1 MSFCLQGGK
10 QEWLRAIVAV
20 DRPHVGSP
28 KRHFQRGT
36 DLSLFLS
43 GQPSCCNMLNINQ
56 MNTKICLIGMA
67 GLLAVETLGASSSA
81 DAVALRKPSLEVLGT
96 IPDRMPGSESDTPAQ
111 VKLGKRLFFDKR
123 LSKNNSQ
130 SCNSCHSVDQNR
142 GGVDNEKTSPGAFG
156 KRGGRNSPTVLNAG
170 FHLAQFWDG
179 RAETLA
185 DQAKGP
191 ILNPIEMGMPSEAEV
206 IERLKSDKRYVGQFG
221 KAFPNDRDP
230 LTYDNLAKAIAAY
243 ERTLIT
249 HDRFDDFQKGS
260 DKALTDR
267 ELEGLAL
274 FTQVGCTTC
283 HNGPLVGGNGFR
295 KLGILEA
302 YSNAAD
308 KGRIEVTKDE
318 ADEYVFKVPSLRNI
332 ALTAPYFHD
341 GKHETLASAVR
352 EMAWLQ
358 LGKRLD
364 DQQVD
369 AIVAFLG
376 SLSDKRR
383 ASR

>member
-1 MSFCLQGGK
+1 
-10 QEWLRAIVAV
+10 
-20 DRPHVGSP
+20 
-28 KRHFQRGT
+28 
-36 DLSLFLS
+36 
-43 GQPSCCNMLNINQ
+43 MLNINR
-56 MNTKICLIGMA
+56 MNTKICWIGMA
-67 GLLAVETLGASSSA
+67 GLLAIGTLGASSSA
-81 DAVALRKPSLEVLGT
+81 DAVAARKPAMEVLGT
-96 IPDRMPGSESDTPAQ
+96 IPDRMPGSENDTEAQ

-130 SCNSCHSVDQNR
+130 SCNSCHVVDQNR

-206 IERLKSDKRYVGQFG
+206 VARLKGDKRYVSQFRS
-221 KAFPNDRDP
+221 AFPKDKDP
-230 LTYDNLAKAIAAY
+230 VTYDNLAKAIAAY

-249 HDRFDDFQKGS
+249 HDRFDEFLKGG
-260 DKALTDR
+260 DKALTSR
-267 ELEGLAL
+267 EIEGLEL
-274 FTQVGCTTC
+274 FNQIGCTTC
-283 HNGPLVGGNGFR
+283 HNGPLIGGNGFR
-295 KLGILEA
+295 KLGIFEA

-341 GKHETLASAVR
+341 GKHETLSSAVR

-358 LGKRLD
+358 LGKKLD

>member
-1 MSFCLQGGK
+1 MNAKTCL
-10 QEWLRAIVAV
+10 IVMA
-20 DRPHVGSP
+20 GA
-28 KRHFQRGT
+28 
-36 DLSLFLS
+36 LSL
-43 GQPSCCNMLNINQ
+43 C
-56 MNTKICLIGMA
+56 
-67 GLLAVETLGASSSA
+67 GLHGASSA
-81 DAVALRKPSLEVLGT
+81 DAVAVRKPALEVLGT
-96 IPDRMPGSESDTPAQ
+96 IPDRMPGSENDTPAQ
-111 VKLGKRLFFDKR
+111 VKLGKRLFFDKL

-130 SCNSCHSVDQNR
+130 SCNSCHVVDQNR

-191 ILNPIEMGMPSEAEV
+191 ILNPIEMAMPSEAEV
-206 IERLKSDKRYVGQFG
+206 LQRLNADKRYVSQF
-221 KAFPNDRDP
+221 KSAFPNDKDP
-230 LTYDNLAKAIAAY
+230 VTYNNLAKAIAAY

-249 HDRFDDFQKGS
+249 HDRFDDFLKGS
-260 DKALTDR
+260 DKALNKH
-267 ELEGLAL
+267 ELEGLEL

-302 YSNAAD
+302 YSNTAD

-341 GKHETLASAVR
+341 GKHETLSSAVR

-358 LGKRLD
+358 LGKKLD
-364 DQQVD
+364 DGQVD

-383 ASR
+383 AAR

>member
-1 MSFCLQGGK
+1 
-10 QEWLRAIVAV
+10 
-20 DRPHVGSP
+20 
-28 KRHFQRGT
+28 
-36 DLSLFLS
+36 
-43 GQPSCCNMLNINQ
+43 
-56 MNTKICLIGMA
+56 MNTKIYSIGIA
-67 GLLAVETLGASSSA
+67 AVIAVGTGWASSSA
-81 DAVALRKPSLEVLGT
+81 DAVAIRKPALEVLGT
-96 IPDRMPGSESDTPAQ
+96 IPDRMPGSENDTADQ
-111 VKLGKRLFFDKR
+111 VRLGKRLFFDKR

-130 SCNSCHSVDQNR
+130 SCNSCHVVDQNR

-191 ILNPIEMGMPSEAEV
+191 ILNPIEMAMPSEAEV
-206 IERLKSDKRYVGQFG
+206 IQRLKADRRYVSQFRA
-221 KAFPNDRDP
+221 AFPKDKEP
-230 LTYDNLAKAIAAY
+230 VTYNNLAKAIAAY
-243 ERTLIT
+243 ERTLVT
-249 HDRFDDFQKGS
+249 HDRLDDFLKGS

-267 ELEGLAL
+267 ELEGLEL

-295 KLGILEA
+295 KLGILEP

-358 LGKRLD
+358 LGKKLD

-383 ASR
+383 AAR

>member
-1 MSFCLQGGK
+1 
-10 QEWLRAIVAV
+10 
-20 DRPHVGSP
+20 
-28 KRHFQRGT
+28 
-36 DLSLFLS
+36 
-43 GQPSCCNMLNINQ
+43 
-56 MNTKICLIGMA
+56 MNTKTRLIVMA
-67 GLLAVETLGASSSA
+67 GALSLCGLHGASSA
-81 DAVALRKPSLEVLGT
+81 DAVAVRKPALEVLGT
-96 IPDRMPGSESDTPAQ
+96 IPDRMPGSENDTPAQ
-111 VKLGKRLFFDKR
+111 VKLGKRLFFDKL

-130 SCNSCHSVDQNR
+130 SCNSCHVVDQNR

-191 ILNPIEMGMPSEAEV
+191 ILNPIEMAMPSEAEV
-206 IERLKSDKRYVGQFG
+206 LQRLNADKRYVSQF
-221 KAFPNDRDP
+221 KSAFPNDKDP
-230 LTYDNLAKAIAAY
+230 VTYNNLAKAIAAY

-249 HDRFDDFQKGS
+249 HDRFDDFLKGS
-260 DKALTDR
+260 DKALNKH
-267 ELEGLAL
+267 ELEGLEL

-302 YSNAAD
+302 YSNTAD

-358 LGKRLD
+358 LGKKLD
-364 DQQVD
+364 DGQVD

-383 ASR
+383 AAR